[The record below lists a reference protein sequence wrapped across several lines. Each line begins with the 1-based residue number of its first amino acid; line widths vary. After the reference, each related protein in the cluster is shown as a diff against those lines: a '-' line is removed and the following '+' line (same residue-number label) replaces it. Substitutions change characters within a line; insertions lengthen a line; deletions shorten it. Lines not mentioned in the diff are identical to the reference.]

1 MFLLLL
7 ERFNIIKIQ
16 NKIMLHSRT
25 HCAKK
30 DTEEKIIQFL
40 IELQLVKG
48 VQLVIFIEQ
57 LPFFNDQ
64 LKN

>member
-1 MFLLLL
+1 
-7 ERFNIIKIQ
+7 
-16 NKIMLHSRT
+16 MLHSRT

-30 DTEEKIIQFL
+30 DAEEKIIQFL

-57 LPFFNDQ
+57 LPFFNEQ

>member
-1 MFLLLL
+1 
-7 ERFNIIKIQ
+7 
-16 NKIMLHSRT
+16 MLHSRT

-48 VQLVIFIEQ
+48 VQLVMFIEQ
-57 LPFFNDQ
+57 LPFFNEQ

>member
-1 MFLLLL
+1 MFLLSL

-16 NKIMLHSRT
+16 TKIMLHSRT
-25 HCAKK
+25 HFAKK
-30 DTEEKIIQFL
+30 DTDEKIMQFL

-48 VQLVIFIEQ
+48 VQLVIFTEQ
-57 LPFFNDQ
+57 LPFFNEQ

>member
-1 MFLLLL
+1 
-7 ERFNIIKIQ
+7 
-16 NKIMLHSRT
+16 MLHSRT
-25 HCAKK
+25 KFAKK
-30 DTEEKIIQFL
+30 DIEEKIMQFL

-57 LPFFNDQ
+57 LPFFNEQ

>member
-16 NKIMLHSRT
+16 NKIMLHGRT

-30 DTEEKIIQFL
+30 DTKEKIIQFL

-57 LPFFNDQ
+57 HPFFNEQ